1 MPADYADAQQD
12 YGNLRKVEHSL
23 PAWFQADE
31 VFTHNGNWYLGTV
44 GSLHIGPYRDRET
57 AQTKSV
63 EVANKLRSMGSGG
76 PQLRYVRQLLH
87 EEWQE
92 IGMAGSEGETCFGE
106 EIELTPPPSP
116 VRHGE
121 KEKNWRRSE
130 RFFEVDGVWFFST
143 REGIN
148 VGPYG
153 SEGEAKKSERQLVSR
168 LNNDLSEKEAQKI
181 VYGYKHRPLE
191 NLIELG
197 R

>member
-1 MPADYADAQQD
+1 MLLRCRTTGY
-12 YGNLRKVEHSL
+12 LRKVEHSL

-31 VFTHNGNWYLGTV
+31 VFTHNGAWYLGTV

-63 EVANKLRSMGSGG
+63 EVAKKLRSMGSGG

-106 EIELTPPPSP
+106 RIELTPPPSS
-116 VRHGE
+116 VRRGE
-121 KEKNWRRSE
+121 KEKNWLRSE

-148 VGPYG
+148 LGPYG

-168 LNNDLSEKEAQKI
+168 LSNDLSEKEAQKI
-181 VYGYKHRPLE
+181 VYGYKHRPLD
-191 NLIELG
+191 NLTS
-197 R
+197 